1 MRCLGRSDECNGL
14 ELAMTH
20 SIPFP
25 APKRVSRSIP
35 VALDAIAVLDAAVE
49 ARLAAIGDTLRCRT
63 IGRDHFH
70 AQRRDAHRSAS
81 NGSRSAAATAF
92 SVFVSCATLTI
103 SLWVL
108 LDGVFWGALVVIA
121 LSAIALASAVI
132 GGLMLHRRRL
142 ERRQEAL
149 FGFLHEVGTR
159 GALGDE
165 AWCKTVWNG
174 SGYDLQMLDLSTV
187 RAVYAIEIGGRCN
200 LSCDTDRVVPWIEGM
215 EMADLPACEKVLS
228 EAGIRMMKSFGED
241 GAIAMPSGQPVPSQR
256 PTVH

>member
-1 MRCLGRSDECNGL
+1 MCNGL

-35 VALDAIAVLDAAVE
+35 VALDATGMLDAAVE

-81 NGSRSAAATAF
+81 NGSRSVAATAF

-108 LDGVFWGALVVIA
+108 LNGVFWGALVIIA

-159 GALGDE
+159 GALGDD

-174 SGYDLQMLDLSTV
+174 SGYDFQMLDMSTV
-187 RAVYAIEIGGRCN
+187 RAVYAIEIDGRCN

-215 EMADLPACEKVLS
+215 SMADLPSIEKALAD
-228 EAGIRMMKSFGED
+228 AGIRLVKSFPED
-241 GAIAMPSGQPVPSQR
+241 RIEPVGGRSAAETGL
-256 PTVH
+256 PTLH

>member
-1 MRCLGRSDECNGL
+1 MS
-14 ELAMTH
+14 H
-20 SIPFP
+20 SIPFS
-25 APKRVSRSIP
+25 APKRVSR
-35 VALDAIAVLDAAVE
+35 ALPLAQDAIAMLDGAVA
-49 ARLAAIGDTLRCRT
+49 ARLAAIGDAPLCRT
-63 IGRDHFH
+63 IGRDPFH
-70 AQRRDAHRSAS
+70 EKQREAHRSAS
-81 NGSRSAAATAF
+81 NGSRSVAATAISMF
-92 SVFVSCATLTI
+92 CSTLALAL

-108 LDGVFWGALVVIA
+108 LDGVFWGALVVIVLA
-121 LSAIALASAVI
+121 SLAIANAVI
-132 GGLMLHRRRL
+132 GGLMLHRRRR

-159 GALGDE
+159 GAIGDT
-165 AWCKTVWNG
+165 AWCKSVWNG

-187 RAVYAIEIGGRCN
+187 RAVYAIEVGGRCN

-215 EMADLPACEKVLS
+215 EMADLPPCEKVLS